1 MTKRS
6 LGLAALLWMAAPTI
20 AGAADDVFVAGI
32 RYPLGPGDDVAVE
45 VVGEQAMSGTFRVRP
60 DGTLD
65 LPYAGA
71 IPVAT
76 LTVDAATRAITEHLA
91 RTVLKHPQ
99 VSLRVVRSTSRSVE
113 VAGGVARPGMYAL
126 VDGDVTVRQLLVL
139 AGGLSEASAPRGEIH
154 RDVDGRRFVVEVDL
168 ERVYNGDPGADVPV
182 VPGDRLYVPPTA
194 AVYVDGQVARP
205 GAVAYRDGMTLLQA
219 IAQTGSATATA
230 RTRGV
235 YILRGSERIP
245 VNMRRIQRGDDP
257 DVPLRPNDRIVV
269 PESPF

>member
-1 MTKRS
+1 M
-6 LGLAALLWMAAPTI
+6 
-20 AGAADDVFVAGI
+20 DVDVQVCDLIRPQTRRVCRAHPEVLAGI
-32 RYPLGPGDDVAVE
+32 GYPIGAGDELAVD
-45 VVGEQAMSGTFRVRP
+45 VVGEPAMSGTFRVRP
-60 DGTLD
+60 DGSLE
-65 LPYAGA
+65 LPYAGGV
-71 IPVAT
+71 PVAA
-76 LTVDAATRAITEHLA
+76 LTVDAATRAVSEHLG
-91 RTVLKHPQ
+91 RTVLRHPQ

-126 VDGDVTVRQLLVL
+126 VDGDVTVRQLIVL
-139 AGGLSEASAPRGEIH
+139 AGGLTEASAPRGEVH
-154 RDVDGRRFVVEVDL
+154 RDVEGRRVIVEVDL
-168 ERVYNGDPGADVPV
+168 ERVYNGDPGADVAL

-219 IAQTGSATATA
+219 IAQTGSAKATA

-245 VNMRRIQRGDDP
+245 VNMNRIQRGDEP